1 MKGFLILLMTAI
13 VVCVGNRTLGVH
25 KHRHGRTGHKPERDT
40 GSITLKPGTAR
51 NKLFPGYGTNFR
63 YIGEVKNGLDR
74 VTVVTSIPIPKYSVI
89 EIKPIVFNNCSE
101 DLWRHGAR
109 TRGYPQYEK
118 YDKCNRVLAQ
128 ARFYQ
133 SQQEELQF
141 LLRQLLTHD
150 LYLVLPE
157 LNQTPSMYNYESRK
171 DNRPTDLQNPH
182 KMKFTDE
189 TVNNTAQTRGRR
201 GFGSILAK
209 AIPDLIT
216 LAIESVSSY
225 IKGKQQQRI
234 NTAVEELRSDD
245 NKINNDLKP
254 YRNEHL
260 MYGRYNL
267 KSLRGI
273 INTINALHKKQNHFE
288 WAVKQKDFNFRKSD
302 MNAVNYNFE
311 VMMYLKNVREEHVVS
326 YREAVKAARDL
337 LNGIAIVTQG
347 RLPRALISD
356 NQLREILGKV
366 DAMVK
371 RNYPDYVLAAKHISH
386 YRDMK
391 MVTFSVDQQ
400 AHSLVLTFPAFIKN
414 YKQPPLS
421 LYEVETVPVPIIDKN
436 VKADSYSQV
445 RIEKSYIAAGTDY
458 YIQLRISEL
467 LMCKSIRYIYYC
479 EELFVIKHK
488 SRHSC
493 VSAIFYNLGPATVI
507 KNCKFDYYYNITVPP
522 VILDGGKD
530 VLLANFHGPRSLK
543 CSSVNG
549 GLAKPAP
556 ENTYAVVNR
565 EFLCD
570 CQLDLEHASVLR
582 QLSSC
587 SKSSSSKMHM
597 KFTINLAFW
606 EMFKKRS
613 PNSASNIQP
622 QYAEEAQTFSVELY
636 DLQIGKLD
644 QPMDLE
650 RFMET
655 MDTNGQKISTV
666 EEREAEQPMQKIMPR
681 WLNNVLVMTC
691 TAMTTVLMIIILVLL
706 TKHFKMKALVSMLAI
721 QTVPPPAEAVN
732 LTAAM
737 MSAMIAPDP
746 AIGTKVVCAYPVAV
760 IWQNILGYLVLIYAI
775 TQFFRPV
782 TWYKGYK
789 YNKKCALYI
798 FVYDEDH
805 ERYSP
810 LKIMSLKGQMHNYRM
825 KYTGEG
831 ISLTLVRS
839 WTYDTMTISW
849 GGVQVMDKSDPI
861 NLPTTVTVALRHK
874 IMTRRIAQQ
883 LGEVQYML
891 KQGSSWHDIT
901 DYYRAR
907 KKAVNLRVE
916 LGDRGVTSSPKK
928 VRKEKSHKKTKVQEE
943 PVEV

>member
-1 MKGFLILLMTAI
+1 MKGFLILLVTAI
-13 VVCVGNRTLGVH
+13 VLCVGNRTQGVH
-25 KHRHGRTGHKPERDT
+25 KHRHGKTGHKPERDT
-40 GSITLKPGTAR
+40 GSITLKPGTAK

-74 VTVVTSIPIPKYSVI
+74 VTVVTSIPIPKYSDI
-89 EIKPIVFNNCSE
+89 EIKPIVFNNCTE

-109 TRGYPQYEK
+109 TRGYPQHET

-141 LLRQLLTHD
+141 LLRQLLTHG
-150 LYLVLPE
+150 LFSVLPE

-171 DNRPTDLQNPH
+171 VDRPSDLQNPH

-189 TVNNTAQTRGRR
+189 TINNTAQVRGRR

-209 AIPDLIT
+209 AIPGLIT

-225 IKGKQQQRI
+225 IKGKQQHRI
-234 NTAVEELRSDD
+234 NTAVEELRKDD
-245 NKINNDLKP
+245 NKIKNDLKQ
-254 YRNEHL
+254 YRNELL

-273 INTINALHKKQNHFE
+273 INTINALHKKQNYFE

-356 NQLREILGKV
+356 NQLREILGRV

-371 RNYPDYVLAAKHISH
+371 KNYPDYVLAAKHISH

-400 AHSLVLTFPAFIKN
+400 AHSLILTFPAFIKN

-436 VKADSYSQV
+436 VNADSYSQV

-522 VILDGGKD
+522 VILDGGRD

-549 GLAKPAP
+549 GLAKPAS

-636 DLQIGKLD
+636 DLQIEKLD
-644 QPMDLE
+644 QPIDLE

-655 MDTNGQKISTV
+655 MDTNGQRISTV

-706 TKHFKMKALVSMLAI
+706 AKHFKMKALVSMLAI
-721 QTVPPPAEAVN
+721 QTVPPPAEVVN

-760 IWQNILGYLVLIYAI
+760 IWQNILGYLVLIYVI
-775 TQFFRPV
+775 T
-782 TWYKGYK
+782 
-789 YNKKCALYI
+789 
-798 FVYDEDH
+798 
-805 ERYSP
+805 
-810 LKIMSLKGQMHNYRM
+810 
-825 KYTGEG
+825 
-831 ISLTLVRS
+831 
-839 WTYDTMTISW
+839 
-849 GGVQVMDKSDPI
+849 
-861 NLPTTVTVALRHK
+861 
-874 IMTRRIAQQ
+874 
-883 LGEVQYML
+883 
-891 KQGSSWHDIT
+891 
-901 DYYRAR
+901 
-907 KKAVNLRVE
+907 
-916 LGDRGVTSSPKK
+916 
-928 VRKEKSHKKTKVQEE
+928 
-943 PVEV
+943 

>member
-1 MKGFLILLMTAI
+1 MKGFLILLVTAI
-13 VVCVGNRTLGVH
+13 VVCVGIRTQGVH
-25 KHRHGRTGHKPERDT
+25 KHRHGKTGHKPERDT
-40 GSITLKPGTAR
+40 GSITLKPGTAK

-74 VTVVTSIPIPKYSVI
+74 VTVVTSIPIPKYSDI
-89 EIKPIVFNNCSE
+89 EIRPIVFNNCSE

-109 TRGYPQYEK
+109 TRGYPQYET

-150 LYLVLPE
+150 LYSVLPE
-157 LNQTPSMYNYESRK
+157 LNQTPSMYNYEPRK
-171 DNRPTDLQNPH
+171 NNRLADLPNPH
-182 KMKFTDE
+182 RMKFADE

-209 AIPDLIT
+209 AIPGLIT

-245 NKINNDLKP
+245 NKIKNDLKQ
-254 YRNEHL
+254 YRNELL

-288 WAVKQKDFNFRKSD
+288 WAVKQKDFNFRKTD

-400 AHSLVLTFPAFIKN
+400 AHSLILTFPAFIKN

-445 RIEKSYIAAGTDY
+445 RVAKSYIAAGTDY
-458 YIQLRISEL
+458 YIQLSISEL
-467 LMCKSIRYIYYC
+467 LMCKSIRHIYYC

-493 VSAIFYNLGPATVI
+493 VSAIFYNLGPATVT
-507 KNCKFDYYYNITVPP
+507 KNCRFDYYYNITIPP
-522 VILDGGKD
+522 DILDGGRD

-549 GLAKPAP
+549 GLAKSAP

-606 EMFKKRS
+606 EMFKKRRG
-613 PNSASNIQP
+613 PNL
-622 QYAEEAQTFSVELY
+622 FS
-636 DLQIGKLD
+636 
-644 QPMDLE
+644 
-650 RFMET
+650 RF
-655 MDTNGQKISTV
+655 I
-666 EEREAEQPMQKIMPR
+666 
-681 WLNNVLVMTC
+681 
-691 TAMTTVLMIIILVLL
+691 
-706 TKHFKMKALVSMLAI
+706 
-721 QTVPPPAEAVN
+721 
-732 LTAAM
+732 
-737 MSAMIAPDP
+737 
-746 AIGTKVVCAYPVAV
+746 
-760 IWQNILGYLVLIYAI
+760 
-775 TQFFRPV
+775 
-782 TWYKGYK
+782 
-789 YNKKCALYI
+789 
-798 FVYDEDH
+798 
-805 ERYSP
+805 
-810 LKIMSLKGQMHNYRM
+810 
-825 KYTGEG
+825 
-831 ISLTLVRS
+831 
-839 WTYDTMTISW
+839 
-849 GGVQVMDKSDPI
+849 
-861 NLPTTVTVALRHK
+861 
-874 IMTRRIAQQ
+874 
-883 LGEVQYML
+883 
-891 KQGSSWHDIT
+891 
-901 DYYRAR
+901 
-907 KKAVNLRVE
+907 
-916 LGDRGVTSSPKK
+916 
-928 VRKEKSHKKTKVQEE
+928 
-943 PVEV
+943 

>member
-1 MKGFLILLMTAI
+1 M
-13 VVCVGNRTLGVH
+13 
-25 KHRHGRTGHKPERDT
+25 
-40 GSITLKPGTAR
+40 R
-51 NKLFPGYGTNFR
+51 N
-63 YIGEVKNGLDR
+63 
-74 VTVVTSIPIPKYSVI
+74 
-89 EIKPIVFNNCSE
+89 
-101 DLWRHGAR
+101 
-109 TRGYPQYEK
+109 
-118 YDKCNRVLAQ
+118 
-128 ARFYQ
+128 
-133 SQQEELQF
+133 
-141 LLRQLLTHD
+141 
-150 LYLVLPE
+150 
-157 LNQTPSMYNYESRK
+157 
-171 DNRPTDLQNPH
+171 
-182 KMKFTDE
+182 
-189 TVNNTAQTRGRR
+189 
-201 GFGSILAK
+201 
-209 AIPDLIT
+209 
-216 LAIESVSSY
+216 
-225 IKGKQQQRI
+225 
-234 NTAVEELRSDD
+234 DD
-245 NKINNDLKP
+245 NKIRNNLKQ
-254 YRNEHL
+254 YKNEL
-260 MYGRYNL
+260 LRYGRYNL
-267 KSLRGI
+267 NSLKGI
-273 INTINALHKKQNHFE
+273 INTINALHEKQNHFE
-288 WAVKQKDFNFRKSD
+288 WAVKQKDFNLRKSD
-302 MNAVNYNFE
+302 MDAVNYNFDT
-311 VMMYLKNVREEHVVS
+311 MMYLRNVREEHVVI
-326 YREAVKAARDL
+326 YREVVKAARDFL
-337 LNGIAIVTQG
+337 DGIAIVTQG
-347 RLPRALISD
+347 RLPRSLTSD

-371 RNYPDYVLAAKHISH
+371 RNYPDYVLAAKHIYH

-400 AHSLVLTFPAFIKN
+400 AHSLILTFPAFIK
-414 YKQPPLS
+414 
-421 LYEVETVPVPIIDKN
+421 DKN
-436 VKADSYSQV
+436 VKDDSYSQV
-445 RIEKSYIAAGTDY
+445 RIEKSYIAAGKDY

-467 LMCKSIRYIYYC
+467 LMCKSIRHIYYC

-493 VSAIFYNLGPATVI
+493 VNAIFYNLGPATVT
-507 KNCKFDYYYNITVPP
+507 KNCKFDYYYNTTVPP
-522 VILDGGKD
+522 VIFDGGRD
-530 VLLANFHGPRSLK
+530 VLLANFHGPRALK

-549 GLAKPAP
+549 GLSKPAP
-556 ENTYAVVNR
+556 EIVYAVVNR
-565 EFLCD
+565 KFLCD

-587 SKSSSSKMHM
+587 ANSSSSKMHM

-606 EMFKKRS
+606 ELFKKRS
-613 PNSASNIQP
+613 PNSASNIQH
-622 QYAEEAQTFSVELY
+622 QYVEEEQVFSVDLY
-636 DLQIGKLD
+636 DPKIGKLD
-644 QPMDLE
+644 QPVDLE
-650 RFMET
+650 KFMET
-655 MDTNGQKISTV
+655 MGADGQNMPTD

-681 WLNNVLVMTC
+681 WLNNILVMTC

-706 TKHFKMKALVSMLAI
+706 AKHFKMKALVSMIAI

-732 LTAAM
+732 LTATM

-760 IWQNILGYLVLIYAI
+760 IWQNILGYLVLAYAI

-782 TWYKGYK
+782 TWCKGYK

-810 LKIMSLKGQMHNYRM
+810 LKIISLKGQMHNYRM

-861 NLPTTVTVALRHK
+861 NLPVTVTVALRHK

-916 LGDRGVTSSPKK
+916 IGDKGVTSSPKK
-928 VRKEKSHKKTKVQEE
+928 VRKEKSHKKTKVQED

>member
-1 MKGFLILLMTAI
+1 MKAT
-13 VVCVGNRTLGVH
+13 
-25 KHRHGRTGHKPERDT
+25 
-40 GSITLKPGTAR
+40 
-51 NKLFPGYGTNFR
+51 
-63 YIGEVKNGLDR
+63 
-74 VTVVTSIPIPKYSVI
+74 
-89 EIKPIVFNNCSE
+89 
-101 DLWRHGAR
+101 
-109 TRGYPQYEK
+109 
-118 YDKCNRVLAQ
+118 
-128 ARFYQ
+128 
-133 SQQEELQF
+133 
-141 LLRQLLTHD
+141 
-150 LYLVLPE
+150 
-157 LNQTPSMYNYESRK
+157 
-171 DNRPTDLQNPH
+171 
-182 KMKFTDE
+182 
-189 TVNNTAQTRGRR
+189 
-201 GFGSILAK
+201 
-209 AIPDLIT
+209 
-216 LAIESVSSY
+216 
-225 IKGKQQQRI
+225 
-234 NTAVEELRSDD
+234 
-245 NKINNDLKP
+245 
-254 YRNEHL
+254 
-260 MYGRYNL
+260 
-267 KSLRGI
+267 
-273 INTINALHKKQNHFE
+273 
-288 WAVKQKDFNFRKSD
+288 
-302 MNAVNYNFE
+302 
-311 VMMYLKNVREEHVVS
+311 
-326 YREAVKAARDL
+326 RDL
-337 LNGIAIVTQG
+337 LDGIAIVTQG

-356 NQLREILGKV
+356 NQLRQILGKV

-400 AHSLVLTFPAFIKN
+400 AHSLILTFLAFIKN

-493 VSAIFYNLGPATVI
+493 VSAIFYNLGPATVT
-507 KNCKFDYYYNITVPP
+507 KNCKFDYYYNTTVPP
-522 VILDGGKD
+522 VILDGGRD

-622 QYAEEAQTFSVELY
+622 QYAEEVQTFSVDLY
-636 DLQIGKLD
+636 HLQMGKLD
-644 QPMDLE
+644 QPVDLE
-650 RFMET
+650 KFMET
-655 MDTNGQKISTV
+655 MGTNGQKMSTI
-666 EEREAEQPMQKIMPR
+666 EEREAEQLMQKIMPR
-681 WLNNVLVMTC
+681 WLNNILVMTC
-691 TAMTTVLMIIILVLL
+691 TAMTTVLIIILVLL
-706 TKHFKMKALVSMLAI
+706 AKHFKMKALVSMLAI

-760 IWQNILGYLVLIYAI
+760 IWQNILGYLVLAYAI

-782 TWYKGYK
+782 TWCKGYK

-839 WTYDTMTISW
+839 WTYATMTISW
-849 GGVQVMDKSDPI
+849 GGVQVMDKSDPV
-861 NLPTTVTVALRHK
+861 NLPATVTVALRHK

-901 DYYRAR
+901 DYYRA
-907 KKAVNLRVE
+907 
-916 LGDRGVTSSPKK
+916 
-928 VRKEKSHKKTKVQEE
+928 
-943 PVEV
+943 

>member
-1 MKGFLILLMTAI
+1 MKGVLILLVTAI
-13 VVCVGNRTLGVH
+13 VVCVGNRTQGVH
-25 KHRHGRTGHKPERDT
+25 KHRHGKTGHKPERDT
-40 GSITLKPGTAR
+40 GSITLKPGTAK
-51 NKLFPGYGTNFR
+51 NKLFPEYGTNFR

-74 VTVVTSIPIPKYSVI
+74 VTVVTSIPIPKYSDI
-89 EIKPIVFNNCSE
+89 ELRPIVFNNSTE

-109 TRGYPQYEK
+109 TRGYPQHETYI
-118 YDKCNRVLAQ
+118 KCNRVLAQ
-128 ARFYQ
+128 AKFYQ

-150 LYLVLPE
+150 LYSVLPE
-157 LNQTPSMYNYESRK
+157 LNQTPSMYNHGPSY
-171 DNRPTDLQNPH
+171 NIRPVELSDPYGT
-182 KMKFTDE
+182 KFIAK
-189 TVNNTAQTRGRR
+189 TVNDTAQIRGKR
-201 GFGSILAK
+201 GFESILAK
-209 AIPDLIT
+209 AIPGLIT
-216 LAIESVSSY
+216 LAVESVSSY
-225 IKGKQQQRI
+225 IKGRQQQRI

-245 NKINNDLKP
+245 NKIKNDLKQ
-254 YRNEHL
+254 YRNELL

-273 INTINALHKKQNHFE
+273 INTINALHDKQTYFE
-288 WAVKQKDFNFRKSD
+288 RAVKQKDFNFRKSD
-302 MNAVNYNFE
+302 MDAVNYNFE
-311 VMMYLKNVREEHVVS
+311 VMMYMKNIREEHVVT
-326 YREAVKAARDL
+326 YREAVKAARDFL
-337 LNGIAIVTQG
+337 DGIAIVTQG
-347 RLPRALISD
+347 RLPRSLISD

-400 AHSLVLTFPAFIKN
+400 AHSLILTFPAFIKN

-421 LYEVETVPVPIIDKN
+421 LYEVETVPVPIINKN

-458 YIQLRISEL
+458 YIQLRMSEL
-467 LMCKSIRYIYYC
+467 LMCKSIRHIYYC

-488 SRHSC
+488 SKHSC
-493 VSAIFYNLGPATVI
+493 VSAIFYNLGPATVT
-507 KNCKFDYYYNITVPP
+507 KNCKFDYYFNTTVPP
-522 VILDGGKD
+522 VILDGGRD
-530 VLLANFHGPRSLK
+530 VLLANFHGPRALK

-549 GLAKPAP
+549 GLSKPAP
-556 ENTYAVVNR
+556 EIVYAVVNR

-587 SKSSSSKMHM
+587 ANSSSSKMHM
-597 KFTINLAFW
+597 EFTINLAFW
-606 EMFKKRS
+606 ELFKKRS

-622 QYAEEAQTFSVELY
+622 QHVEEEQVFSVDLY
-636 DLQIGKLD
+636 DPKIGKLD
-644 QPMDLE
+644 QPVDLE
-650 RFMET
+650 KFMET
-655 MDTNGQKISTV
+655 MGTDGQKMPTD

-681 WLNNVLVMTC
+681 WLNNILVMTC

-706 TKHFKMKALVSMLAI
+706 AKHFKMKALVSMIAI

-760 IWQNILGYLVLIYAI
+760 IWQNILGYLVLAYAI

-782 TWYKGYK
+782 TWCKGYK
-789 YNKKCALYI
+789 YNKKCALYM

-861 NLPTTVTVALRHK
+861 NLPATVTVALRHK

-907 KKAVNLRVE
+907 KRAVNLRVG
-916 LGDRGVTSSPKK
+916 LGDKGVTSSPKK
-928 VRKEKSHKKTKVQEE
+928 VRKEKSYKKTKVQEE

>member
-1 MKGFLILLMTAI
+1 MKGFLILLVTAI
-13 VVCVGNRTLGVH
+13 VVCVGNRTQGVH
-25 KHRHGRTGHKPERDT
+25 KHRHGKTGHKPERDT
-40 GSITLKPGTAR
+40 GSIILKPGTAK
-51 NKLFPGYGTNFR
+51 NKLFSGYGTNFR

-74 VTVVTSIPIPKYSVI
+74 VTVVTSIPIPKYSDI
-89 EIKPIVFNNCSE
+89 EIKPIVFNNCTE

-109 TRGYPQYEK
+109 TRGYPQHETYT
-118 YDKCNRVLAQ
+118 KCNRVLAQ
-128 ARFYQ
+128 AKFYQ
-133 SQQEELQF
+133 SQHEELQF

-150 LYLVLPE
+150 LYSVLPE
-157 LNQTPSMYNYESRK
+157 LNQAPSMYNHGSSY
-171 DNRPTDLQNPH
+171 NIRPVELLDPYGT
-182 KMKFTDE
+182 KFTAK
-189 TVNNTAQTRGRR
+189 TVNDTAQIRGKR
-201 GFGSILAK
+201 GFGGILAK
-209 AIPDLIT
+209 AIPGLIT
-216 LAIESVSSY
+216 LAVESVSSY
-225 IKGKQQQRI
+225 IKSRQQQRI
-234 NTAVEELRSDD
+234 NTAVEELRVDD
-245 NKINNDLKP
+245 NKIKNDLKQ
-254 YRNEHL
+254 YRNELL

-267 KSLRGI
+267 KSLRDI
-273 INTINALHKKQNHFE
+273 INTINVLHDKQTYFE
-288 WAVKQKDFNFRKSD
+288 RAVRQKDFNFRKSD
-302 MNAVNYNFE
+302 MDAVNYNFE

-371 RNYPDYVLAAKHISH
+371 KNYPDYVLAAKHISH

-400 AHSLVLTFPAFIKN
+400 AHPLILTFPAFVKN

-467 LMCKSIRYIYYC
+467 LMCKNIRYIYYC

-493 VSAIFYNLGPATVI
+493 VSAILYNLGPATVI

-522 VILDGGKD
+522 VILDGGRD

-587 SKSSSSKMHM
+587 SKSSSSRMHM

-613 PNSASNIQP
+613 PNNASNIQP

-706 TKHFKMKALVSMLAI
+706 AKHFKMKALVSMLAI

-746 AIGTKVVCAYPVAV
+746 AIGTKVVCAYPLAV

-839 WTYDTMTISW
+839 WTYDTMTINW

-861 NLPTTVTVALRHK
+861 NLPATVTVALRHK
-874 IMTRRIAQQ
+874 IMTRRISQQ

-916 LGDRGVTSSPKK
+916 SGDRGVTSSPKK
-928 VRKEKSHKKTKVQEE
+928 VRKEKSHKKTRVQEE

>member
-1 MKGFLILLMTAI
+1 
-13 VVCVGNRTLGVH
+13 
-25 KHRHGRTGHKPERDT
+25 
-40 GSITLKPGTAR
+40 
-51 NKLFPGYGTNFR
+51 
-63 YIGEVKNGLDR
+63 
-74 VTVVTSIPIPKYSVI
+74 
-89 EIKPIVFNNCSE
+89 
-101 DLWRHGAR
+101 
-109 TRGYPQYEK
+109 
-118 YDKCNRVLAQ
+118 
-128 ARFYQ
+128 
-133 SQQEELQF
+133 
-141 LLRQLLTHD
+141 
-150 LYLVLPE
+150 
-157 LNQTPSMYNYESRK
+157 MYNYEPSY
-171 DNRPTDLQNPH
+171 NIRPADLPNPH
-182 KMKFTDE
+182 KMKLTAE
-189 TVNNTAQTRGRR
+189 TVNDTTQVRGRR

-209 AIPDLIT
+209 AIPGLIT

-225 IKGKQQQRI
+225 IKGRQQQRI

-245 NKINNDLKP
+245 NKIKNDLKQ
-254 YRNEHL
+254 YRNELL

-311 VMMYLKNVREEHVVS
+311 VMMYLKNVREEHVVT
-326 YREAVKAARDL
+326 YREAVKATRDL
-337 LNGIAIVTQG
+337 LDGIAIVTQG

-391 MVTFSVDQQ
+391 MVTISVDQQ
-400 AHSLVLTFPAFIKN
+400 AHSLILTFPAFIKN

-467 LMCKSIRYIYYC
+467 LMCKSIRHIYYC

-493 VSAIFYNLGPATVI
+493 VSAIFYNLGPATVT
-507 KNCKFDYYYNITVPP
+507 KNCRFDYYYNITVPP
-522 VILDGGKD
+522 VILDGGRD

-543 CSSVNG
+543 SSSVNG

-556 ENTYAVVNR
+556 KNTYAVVNR

-613 PNSASNIQP
+613 PNSASNIQR
-622 QYAEEAQTFSVELY
+622 QYAEEVQTFSVDLY
-636 DLQIGKLD
+636 DFQIGKLD
-644 QPMDLE
+644 QPIDLE

-666 EEREAEQPMQKIMPR
+666 EERESEQPMQKIMPR
-681 WLNNVLVMTC
+681 WLNNILVMTC
-691 TAMTTVLMIIILVLL
+691 TAMTTVLMVIILILL
-706 TKHFKMKALVSMLAI
+706 AKHFKMKALVSMLAI

-737 MSAMIAPDP
+737 MSTIIAPDP

-760 IWQNILGYLVLIYAI
+760 IWQNILGYLVLVYAI

-789 YNKKCALYI
+789 YNKKCALYT
-798 FVYDEDH
+798 FVYDVDH

-810 LKIMSLKGQMHNYRM
+810 LKIMSLKGQMYNYRM

-861 NLPTTVTVALRHK
+861 NLSATVTVALRHK

-883 LGEVQYML
+883 LGEVQYIL

-916 LGDRGVTSSPKK
+916 SGDRGVTSSPKK